1 MRYRSRAD
9 RVAIAKR
16 TREFRAKFAGALAMR
31 STILVTL
38 QLAAMAA
45 IIVPWDPARWNGV
58 ATLVV
63 AAGIGIGIW
72 ALTANRLGNFNIRP
86 EPKAE
91 GYLATGGP
99 YAYVRHPMYLA
110 VLLISFGFCVGYATP
125 WRWIVLVAL
134 AVVLDRKARIE
145 EAGLAKLHPG
155 YAAYAQRTKR
165 IVPYLW

>member
-1 MRYRSRAD
+1 VKS
-9 RVAIAKR
+9 I
-16 TREFRAKFAGALAMR
+16 
-31 STILVTL
+31 ILVTL

-45 IIVPWDPARWNGV
+45 IIVPWDSARWNGV

-63 AAGIGIGIW
+63 AAGVALGVW

-86 EPKAE
+86 EPKAG

-110 VLLISFGFCVGYATP
+110 VLLITFGFCIGYATP
-125 WRWIVLVAL
+125 WRWIVFVAL
-134 AVVLDRKARIE
+134 AVVLDRKTRIE
-145 EAGLAKLHPG
+145 EAELARLHPG
-155 YAAYAQRTKR
+155 YPDYAQRTKR